1 MTTQELHEKQIRY
14 FTKPRADYATLWTT
28 DEWGDETKECQ
39 YRTPSGKGCAIG
51 CAIPKKVYDPCMEG
65 KSIDALMGIF
75 TGWKTPEASPVLRE
89 LFADCDVEYMRE
101 SQRMHDDFAGSVPI
115 EHFVYELRKLGA
127 KYGLKE
133 VSA

>member
-14 FTKPRADYATLWTT
+14 FTQPGAEYAILWTT

-51 CAIPKKVYDPCMEG
+51 CAIPKKLYDPCFEG
-65 KSIDALMGIF
+65 KSVDALMGIF
-75 TGWKTPEASPVLRE
+75 TGYHNPGASPALRE
-89 LFADCDVEYMRE
+89 FFFGVDVEYMRE
-101 SQRMHDDFAGSVPI
+101 SQRLHDDFSGSESI
-115 EHFVYELRKLGA
+115 EHFVYELRKLGE

-133 VSA
+133 VV